1 MSLSDSSNG
10 RATLWRGDS
19 GSYTGPDTAFP
30 GVHHGEIIYGDTRW
44 IEDDCPA
51 TFSEYI
57 FLYPACLMISHW
69 LTENAEL
76 NSLF

>member
-1 MSLSDSSNG
+1 MLTHTFN
-10 RATLWRGDS
+10 RRS
-19 GSYTGPDTAFP
+19 GYWLGIVTYGCFP
-30 GVHHGEIIYGDTRW
+30 NPTHGEIIYGDTRW
-44 IEDDCPA
+44 IEDDCPD

-57 FLYPACLMISHW
+57 FLYPACFKISHW